1 MPINKTLLTIVIC
14 LIVPLGIACS
24 AEDIAPSPEQLSQG
38 TRNLIFTPEGNP
50 TPNLAVSLEVELLVP
65 SPTSPTGRTWMR
77 VPGTRVFATG
87 EKVRFSFTSTQDA
100 YAYLLC
106 RNSDGTKVILWP
118 NFQAGT
124 NSFVRAGM
132 RITIPQSPSPEAGWL
147 FVDPPGTEELV
158 LVLSR
163 ARLAKL
169 DALVGTVQG
178 RGVTD
183 GSLTDEEFK
192 EAEIALSEISTR
204 NLLFVPE
211 EGPQA
216 PPYVISPNPAEPVKV
231 KLNLRHGVASALPP
245 GP

>member
-1 MPINKTLLTIVIC
+1 M
-14 LIVPLGIACS
+14 
-24 AEDIAPSPEQLSQG
+24 
-38 TRNLIFTPEGNP
+38 
-50 TPNLAVSLEVELLVP
+50 
-65 SPTSPTGRTWMR
+65 
-77 VPGTRVFATG
+77 
-87 EKVRFSFTSTQDA
+87 
-100 YAYLLC
+100 
-106 RNSDGTKVILWP
+106 
-118 NFQAGT
+118 
-124 NSFVRAGM
+124 
-132 RITIPQSPSPEAGWL
+132 
-147 FVDPPGTEELV
+147 
-158 LVLSR
+158 SR